1 MTLLELSEILGNLG
15 EFMGSFLILT
25 TLIYLAIQVKHSK
38 ELLDENRKI
47 ALGQVHQARADYRL
61 QTFSNHMRPEV
72 LAVVEKLSGPERFQ
86 GPLSKDSWSSLS
98 IKERYLF
105 RQTQRAELVFLEN
118 NHYQESL
125 GLLAGG
131 ATSRT
136 DRQLLSLMPSLR
148 VTGEDRGVSSELKE
162 RYEALKGN

>member
-1 MTLLELSEILGNLG
+1 
-15 EFMGSFLILT
+15 
-25 TLIYLAIQVKHSK
+25 
-38 ELLDENRKI
+38 
-47 ALGQVHQARADYRL
+47 
-61 QTFSNHMRPEV
+61 MRPEV
-72 LAVVEKLSGPERFQ
+72 LAVVEKLSGPERLQ

-105 RQTQRAELVFLEN
+105 RQMQRAELVFLEN

-136 DRQLLSLMPSLR
+136 DRQLLSLMPSLQ